1 MKIGVEGYDLPG
13 PSCGPSPDSPGGYH
27 SIHVG
32 IQRRGKPDE
41 LLGLTAAS
49 EPAAGWTI
57 DCEIDPVL
65 EGADDGPPDVPDL
78 KGRYIQGPPGARF
91 IYLSWVTVDQAGA
104 VRLFRR
110 AKLRLDAVP
119 PEVVAEASRLGLLVG
134 RLGLTDGNGS
144 PTCAAVRP
152 PVIDWSAPARLAL

>member
-1 MKIGVEGYDLPG
+1 MKIRVEGYDLPG
-13 PSCGPSPDSPGGYH
+13 PPRGPSPDSPGGYH
-27 SIHVG
+27 NINVG
-32 IQRRGKPDE
+32 VQRRGKPDE

-57 DCEIDPVL
+57 GCEI
-65 EGADDGPPDVPDL
+65 DGPPDVPDL
-78 KGRYIQGPPGARF
+78 KGRYIQGPPGAHF

-119 PEVVAEASRLGLLVG
+119 PEVVAKPSRLGLLVG

-144 PTCAAVRP
+144 PACAAVRS
-152 PVIDWSAPARLAL
+152 PVIDGSAPAQLAS